1 MKSIL
6 TDKIRMTILE
16 AEDCNED
23 DGITPMC
30 IPRLK
35 HVEENIELTDLQ
47 YDLVESIIDC
57 RYYANNDYMGMTRI
71 EHERWAVANE
81 IELEH
86 ELELVEELD
95 SKTTTTPQPYRYAK
109 EVK

>member
-6 TDKIRMTILE
+6 TDKVRMTILE

-35 HVEENIELTDLQ
+35 YVEENIDLTDLQ

-57 RYYANNDYMGMTRI
+57 RYYANDYMGMTRK
-71 EHERWAVANE
+71 EHEKWAIE
-81 IELEH
+81 QGIELEH

-95 SKTTTTPQPYRYAK
+95 SKTTPQPYRYAK
-109 EVK
+109 GVK